1 MENLQLSYQKFL
13 ESKLPTD
20 QFIELFFSALESGVL
35 AVANKENDEFVITPW
50 IQQAIVSILKTLPC
64 QSISQYKESFDKIPL
79 QNASHQK
86 RYRQLPGA
94 IVRRGSHIGNNSIIM
109 PSFINIGSYIGAGTM
124 IDTWATVGSCAYVGE
139 NCHISGG
146 VGLGGVLEPAGSR
159 PVIIE
164 NDCFIGGR
172 SEIAEGVHIGH
183 HSVLAS
189 GVFLTASTK
198 IYNRMTGQISTGHIP
213 PYSVVVP
220 GTLKIDDQASVSA
233 AIIVKMRDRKTDK
246 KVSLNE
252 ALRSTL

>member
-1 MENLQLSYQKFL
+1 MEGLQNSYKNFL
-13 ESKLPTD
+13 ASKLPAD
-20 QFIELFFSALESGVL
+20 EFIECFFSALELGSL
-35 AVANKENDEFVITPW
+35 SVARKSHEKFIITPW

-64 QSISQYKESFDKIPL
+64 DVIESFAESFDKIPL
-79 QNASHQK
+79 QKASDK
-86 RYRQLPGA
+86 KSYRQLPGA
-94 IVRRGSHIGNNSIIM
+94 IVRRGSHIGDNCVIM
-109 PSFINIGSYIGAGTM
+109 PSFVNIGAFIGSGTM
-124 IDTWATVGSCAYVGE
+124 IDTWATVGSCAYVGD

-146 VGLGGVLEPAGSR
+146 VGLGGVLEPAGTR

-172 SEIAEGVHIGH
+172 SEISEGVHIGH

-198 IYNRMTGQISTGHIP
+198 IYNRMTGQITTQYIP

-220 GTLKIDDQASVSA
+220 GTLKVDDKASLSA

-252 ALRSTL
+252 ALRATL